1 MNIMDFSKIDK
12 EEYKKQLKYFYD
24 YYGASFRE
32 GQGTEQ
38 ILELINKYACNGTL
52 IDFGSG
58 SNIYFWL
65 LAFNNIEEV
74 LCVDISKEAFF
85 LNEQIRKKELY
96 PQSCEYAIKKYGK
109 KFDDVL
115 KINVNYLICD
125 VLHSSINSTIKYNNV
140 SQFGLLG
147 LCKSEEEYI
156 SNLEKLYNLLEK
168 GGILLGANWCFSES
182 YSRKMGFNNN
192 YLSEK
197 IIQNFEKKCNCK
209 ILTVKKVPIYNDTN
223 YDSVLIYAIKYE

>member
-1 MNIMDFSKIDK
+1 MDFSKIDK

-74 LCVDISKEAFF
+74 FCVDISKEAFF
-85 LNEQIRKKELY
+85 LNEQIRKKKCI
-96 PQSCEYAIKKYGK
+96 PK
-109 KFDDVL
+109 V
-115 KINVNYLICD
+115 
-125 VLHSSINSTIKYNNV
+125 V
-140 SQFGLLG
+140 SMQ
-147 LCKSEEEYI
+147 
-156 SNLEKLYNLLEK
+156 
-168 GGILLGANWCFSES
+168 
-182 YSRKMGFNNN
+182 
-192 YLSEK
+192 
-197 IIQNFEKKCNCK
+197 
-209 ILTVKKVPIYNDTN
+209 
-223 YDSVLIYAIKYE
+223 